1 MSRCTP
7 DPTVMPV
14 SAFSPARR
22 AAGRG
27 RCRAVM
33 SPSLG
38 ESAFKWRAAA
48 AATER
53 GS

>member
-14 SAFSPARR
+14 SAFSPAQL

-27 RCRAVM
+27 RSRAVM
-33 SPSLG
+33 LPSLG
-38 ESAFKWRAAA
+38 ESAFKWRAVAA
-48 AATER
+48 VTER